1 MTLNAKR
8 LRAHSKLAAMP
19 GVRSIRRPVNPGSAA
34 QFDLYYVSSGE
45 PSAHPLLIIPGGP
58 GMASVQLY
66 KGLRRRAA
74 DRGLDVI
81 MVEHRGIGLSRHD
94 DDGADL
100 PPEAITVRQVVE
112 DIAAVLDDA
121 GVEKAVVYGTSYG
134 SYLAA
139 GLGVSHPDRI
149 EAMVLD
155 SPVLSARDIEAIRRA
170 IRDLLLHGSEP
181 DTAELAPKVR
191 RLVDEGTLTS
201 DASELISML
210 YGYGGATLLNRQ
222 LDLLLQ
228 GRTLLWRV
236 LDEANRFI
244 LRKVPYRNEVDLV
257 GRIAFRELDFAGEPD
272 GLPLDPS
279 PALAQMADEMPGP
292 TPLFESEPY
301 DLEASMPGFSW
312 PTAVISGSRD
322 LTTPPALAEQIAAL
336 IPQAALVR
344 MPTTA
349 HSVLDTRERAALE
362 VAKAAVGG
370 RIPELPARGEE
381 LDARPAN
388 VELRVLVGA
397 LAAATAVEGVIPSVR
412 RPAEPPSGNRSGC
425 SRGRRG
431 RPDRS
436 GPDWPARRH
445 CRGTGPAAD

>member
-8 LRAHSKLAAMP
+8 LRAHSKLAAMA
-19 GVRSIRRPVNPGSAA
+19 GVRSIRRPVTPGSAA
-34 QFDLYYVSSGE
+34 QFDLYYVRSGE
-45 PSAHPLLIIPGGP
+45 PSAHPLVIIPGGP

-94 DDGADL
+94 DTGADL
-100 PPEAITVRQVVE
+100 PPESITVRQVVE

-121 GVEKAVVYGTSYG
+121 GVDKAVVYGTSYG

-191 RLVDEGTLTS
+191 RLVDDGTLTS

-210 YGYGGATLLNRQ
+210 YGYGGAPLLNRQ

-292 TPLFESEPY
+292 APSFETEPY

-336 IPQAALVR
+336 IPRSALVR

-362 VAKAAVGG
+362 IAKAAVEG
-370 RIPELPARGEE
+370 RISELPARGEE
-381 LDARPAN
+381 LDALPAN

-412 RPAEPPSGNRSGC
+412 RPAEPPS
-425 SRGRRG
+425 
-431 RPDRS
+431 
-436 GPDWPARRH
+436 
-445 CRGTGPAAD
+445 

>member
-19 GVRSIRRPVNPGSAA
+19 GVRSIRRPVTPGSAA
-34 QFDLYYVSSGE
+34 QFDLYYVRSGE
-45 PSAHPLLIIPGGP
+45 PSAHPLVIIPGGP

-81 MVEHRGIGLSRHD
+81 MVEHRGIGLSRHV

-112 DIAAVLDDA
+112 DIAAVLEDA

-155 SPVLSARDIEAIRRA
+155 SPVLSAGDIEAIRRA
-170 IRDLLLHGSEP
+170 IRDLLLHGNEP

-210 YGYGGATLLNRQ
+210 YGYGGAPLLNRQ

-228 GRTLLWRV
+228 GRTRLWRV

-279 PALAQMADEMPGP
+279 PALAQMAEEMPGP
-292 TPLFESEPY
+292 APSFESEPY
-301 DLEASMPGFSW
+301 DLEASVPGFTW

-362 VAKAAVGG
+362 IAKAAVDG
-370 RIPELPARGEE
+370 RIPELPARAEE
-381 LDARPAN
+381 LDALPAN

-412 RPAEPPSGNRSGC
+412 RSAEPPS
-425 SRGRRG
+425 
-431 RPDRS
+431 
-436 GPDWPARRH
+436 
-445 CRGTGPAAD
+445 

>member
-1 MTLNAKR
+1 
-8 LRAHSKLAAMP
+8 
-19 GVRSIRRPVNPGSAA
+19 
-34 QFDLYYVSSGE
+34 
-45 PSAHPLLIIPGGP
+45 
-58 GMASVQLY
+58 MASVQLY

-74 DRGLDVI
+74 DKGLDVI

-100 PPEAITVRQVVE
+100 PPEAITVHQVVE

-121 GVEKAVVYGTSYG
+121 GVDKAVVYGTSYG

-139 GLGVSHPDRI
+139 GVGISHPHRI

-170 IRDLLLHGSEP
+170 IRELLLDGSEP

-201 DASELISML
+201 DASEIIGMI
-210 YGYGGATLLNRQ
+210 YGYGGAPLLNRQ

-228 GRTLLWRV
+228 GRTWAWRV
-236 LDEANRFI
+236 LDEASRFM

-257 GRIAFRELDFAGEPD
+257 GRIAFRELDFVGEPD

-292 TPLFESEPY
+292 APSFEAEPY
-301 DLEASMPGFSW
+301 DLEASMPGFTW

-322 LTTPPALAEQIAAL
+322 LTTPPALAEKIATL
-336 IPQAALVR
+336 IPDAAMVR
-344 MPTTA
+344 LPTTA

-362 VAKAAVGG
+362 IAKAAVDGE
-370 RIPELPARGEE
+370 IPALPARADE
-381 LDARPAN
+381 LDALPAN
-388 VELRVLVGA
+388 LELRVLVGA
-397 LAAATAVEGVIPSVR
+397 IAAATAVESVIPK
-412 RPAEPPSGNRSGC
+412 
-425 SRGRRG
+425 GRRG
-431 RPDRS
+431 EATS
-436 GPDWPARRH
+436 
-445 CRGTGPAAD
+445 

>member
-19 GVRSIRRPVNPGSAA
+19 GVRSIRRPVTPGSAA
-34 QFDLYYVSSGE
+34 QFDLYYVRSGE

-121 GVEKAVVYGTSYG
+121 AVEKAVVYGTSYG

-210 YGYGGATLLNRQ
+210 YGYGGAPLLNRQ

-362 VAKAAVGG
+362 IAKAAVDG
-370 RIPELPARGEE
+370 RIPELPARAEE
-381 LDARPAN
+381 LDALPAN

-412 RPAEPPSGNRSGC
+412 RPAEPPS
-425 SRGRRG
+425 
-431 RPDRS
+431 
-436 GPDWPARRH
+436 
-445 CRGTGPAAD
+445 

>member
-19 GVRSIRRPVNPGSAA
+19 GVRSIRRPVTPGSAA
-34 QFDLYYVSSGE
+34 QFDLYYVRSGE

-121 GVEKAVVYGTSYG
+121 AVEKAVVYGTSYG
-134 SYLAA
+134 SYLTA

-210 YGYGGATLLNRQ
+210 YGYGGAPLLNRQ

-362 VAKAAVGG
+362 IAKAAVDG

-381 LDARPAN
+381 LDALPAN

-412 RPAEPPSGNRSGC
+412 RPAEPPS
-425 SRGRRG
+425 
-431 RPDRS
+431 
-436 GPDWPARRH
+436 
-445 CRGTGPAAD
+445 

>member
-19 GVRSIRRPVNPGSAA
+19 GVRSIRRPVTPGSAA
-34 QFDLYYVSSGE
+34 QFDLYYVRSGE

-210 YGYGGATLLNRQ
+210 YGYGGAPLLNRQ

-362 VAKAAVGG
+362 IAKAAVDG

-381 LDARPAN
+381 LDALPAN

-412 RPAEPPSGNRSGC
+412 RPAEPPS
-425 SRGRRG
+425 
-431 RPDRS
+431 
-436 GPDWPARRH
+436 
-445 CRGTGPAAD
+445 

>member
-19 GVRSIRRPVNPGSAA
+19 GVRSIRRPVTPGSAA
-34 QFDLYYVSSGE
+34 QFDLYYVRSGE

-112 DIAAVLDDA
+112 DIDAVLDDA
-121 GVEKAVVYGTSYG
+121 AVEKAVVYGTSYG

-210 YGYGGATLLNRQ
+210 YGYGGAPLLNRQ

-362 VAKAAVGG
+362 IAKAAVDG

-381 LDARPAN
+381 LDALPAN

-412 RPAEPPSGNRSGC
+412 RPAEPPS
-425 SRGRRG
+425 
-431 RPDRS
+431 
-436 GPDWPARRH
+436 
-445 CRGTGPAAD
+445 

>member
-19 GVRSIRRPVNPGSAA
+19 GVRSIRRPVTPGSAA
-34 QFDLYYVSSGE
+34 QFDLYYVRSGE

-121 GVEKAVVYGTSYG
+121 AVEKAVVYGTSYG

-210 YGYGGATLLNRQ
+210 YGYGGAPLLNRQ

-362 VAKAAVGG
+362 IAKAAVDG

-381 LDARPAN
+381 LDALPAN

-412 RPAEPPSGNRSGC
+412 RPAEPPS
-425 SRGRRG
+425 
-431 RPDRS
+431 
-436 GPDWPARRH
+436 
-445 CRGTGPAAD
+445 

>member
-19 GVRSIRRPVNPGSAA
+19 GVRSIRRPVTPGSAA
-34 QFDLYYVSSGE
+34 QFDLYYVRSGE

-94 DDGADL
+94 DEGADL

-210 YGYGGATLLNRQ
+210 YGYGGAPLLNRQ

-362 VAKAAVGG
+362 IAKAAVDG

-381 LDARPAN
+381 LDALPAN

-412 RPAEPPSGNRSGC
+412 RPAEPPS
-425 SRGRRG
+425 
-431 RPDRS
+431 
-436 GPDWPARRH
+436 
-445 CRGTGPAAD
+445 

>member
-19 GVRSIRRPVNPGSAA
+19 GVRSIRRPVTPGSAA
-34 QFDLYYVSSGE
+34 QFDLYYVRSGE

-74 DRGLDVI
+74 DRGQDVI

-121 GVEKAVVYGTSYG
+121 AVEKAVVYGTSYG
-134 SYLAA
+134 SYLTA

-210 YGYGGATLLNRQ
+210 YGYGGAPLLNRQ

-362 VAKAAVGG
+362 IAKAAVDG

-381 LDARPAN
+381 LDALPAN

-412 RPAEPPSGNRSGC
+412 RPAEPPS
-425 SRGRRG
+425 
-431 RPDRS
+431 
-436 GPDWPARRH
+436 
-445 CRGTGPAAD
+445 